1 MSEKRER
8 ELNLETDQISQS
20 TEIVVSGFSIPNI
33 STNLRCVSLIFG
45 LFNCIIII
53 FYIIGTVVFDIP

>member
-20 TEIVVSGFSIPNI
+20 TEIVVSGFSIPYNI
-33 STNLRCVSLIFG
+33 
-45 LFNCIIII
+45 
-53 FYIIGTVVFDIP
+53 